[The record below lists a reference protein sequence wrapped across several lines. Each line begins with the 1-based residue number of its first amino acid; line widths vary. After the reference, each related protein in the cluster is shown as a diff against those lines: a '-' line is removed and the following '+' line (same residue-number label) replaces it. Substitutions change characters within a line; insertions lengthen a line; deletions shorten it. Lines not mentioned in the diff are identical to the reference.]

1 MISLS
6 QRKDLL
12 STFVRPLASFNE
24 SDVTCRAEKNNF
36 DICKVLKLLTD
47 PHTDFMYERHK
58 IALRNLRTANSLGVN
73 IHDLVHYQNILKVCA
88 ERVLHLPDVY
98 HQIFLELIQLCG
110 KSFLKIFSS
119 DEMNYFNV
127 AVNFI
132 NHFGYL
138 LQLKN
143 VEICTSVCYS
153 LEQFYF
159 KGSQLKDIP
168 EERQVQPTTKTF
180 NQKAVCHSDIIE
192 SLLKCYCEIDQ
203 SDVLCLTILIIM
215 DKLTKHSEVCSNK
228 IILKLGAQ
236 FICNRL
242 VLPII
247 SNEFLSRSISIL
259 WNLIENTTNDTM
271 KIEWMKQTG
280 SEECLLKLRDMFF
293 TLLAQSHSKLCRHL
307 RNDILTIILLVV
319 KHANTYDLLK
329 QIRLIESGLIRRLV
343 QLLTFDE
350 FKCMNPLYKNLKLLP
365 NDENFDMKR
374 LILSILIEICHDPA
388 AIYNMSTS
396 GLIKG
401 LFQWICP
408 VIPTNP
414 QQQQHEQIKSDL
426 NANQAELANVNQ
438 SNNLKSSY
446 LPLKNCSSYSS
457 DIKDQITNDDN
468 YSNLKQTLPVEKI
481 CEHSDQ
487 DIQRS
492 DLYNDEENMNRN
504 DHSQCKQEIDLIRKW
519 PQAYLEELH
528 LYMLDSLA
536 ILAPY
541 LLDDCLNYGI
551 PSRLLILLQW
561 CISPEPFL
569 GQGNS
574 FHGIGGRN
582 SKRAQ
587 LRYSLRLIRSLV
599 ETNDERIITD
609 FVCQGLIQFL
619 IPLICPIS
627 SRVKLE
633 RSHDELFKFGNLLF
647 TEKHSVKENNS
658 QTIYSDYQQYLKQ
671 TKEIMEEDNVGLE
684 MQCDILLIL
693 SKLCGTVPERK
704 QMIGID
710 GTHSII
716 KLLKQLIKRFTLIKS
731 NQYRLLIQLNE
742 KPLTNHQFIILHN
755 KPLIQLTNALI
766 ESIWCCIIGSNLCED
781 YFLMNNGAI
790 YLLNLLEWYPL
801 ESINYL
807 LGCLVDLTENPK
819 CLPYLSCWS
828 GIRSLNDNDDYDEE
842 NNFLLNNRN
851 SIKQQLN
858 HLELTTSLL
867 MKSPDPVVST
877 RLHKIILNTNKHT
890 TDHHHSNNIH
900 SNQVHLNM
908 ANEKGVDS
916 NEIFN
921 QDSIN
926 PCEIEEVNNN
936 DDDNDDDDKEESI
949 NIWLNGPSLA
959 QLLCYIWRWEEKR
972 LIKQKQFGTDNVK
985 DLSETSA
992 TKQNT
997 SLQMNIYAL
1006 FLRLGFNNQENLTFK
1021 DQITLKKIESYFDLK
1036 MAETWTTI
1044 QTDLDNKQIRPIT
1057 PDNELLSCISEWCK
1071 KQINNVQ
1078 CKQQEILD
1086 ATKTYESTEEQKYY
1100 SSIRKII
1107 RNQEY
1112 AMENY
1117 NDYIART
1124 SNHQYLKEARIKQL
1138 SAINASRIGR
1148 LNDFNKSSDIN
1159 VDIQKNKS
1167 ESNQIKSQLSKCSN
1181 HDKGSSIYHKTD
1193 IDKLNVTAFCSQT
1206 INIDSTPKQL
1216 FQHPS
1221 KLVDELIKL
1230 VESNEQLLF
1239 NDSDISDHEMK
1250 D

>member
-1 MISLS
+1 M
-6 QRKDLL
+6 
-12 STFVRPLASFNE
+12 
-24 SDVTCRAEKNNF
+24 
-36 DICKVLKLLTD
+36 
-47 PHTDFMYERHK
+47 
-58 IALRNLRTANSLGVN
+58 N

-119 DEMNYFNV
+119 DEINYFNV
-127 AVNFI
+127 AVDFI

-159 KGSQLKDIP
+159 KESQLKDIP
-168 EERQVQPTTKTF
+168 EEHKVQPTTKKF
-180 NQKAVCHSDIIE
+180 NQKVVCHSDIIE

-203 SDVLCLTILIIM
+203 SDTLCLTILIIM
-215 DKLTKHSEVCSNK
+215 DKLTKHSGKLMLFYLQNIIIIIEICSNK

-271 KIEWMKQTG
+271 KIEWMKQIG

-319 KHANTYDLLK
+319 KHANTYGLLK

-388 AIYNMSTS
+388 AIYVSIIPLNESSIFIFMFSS
-396 GLIKG
+396 KCLIKG

-408 VIPTNP
+408 VIHTNP
-414 QQQQHEQIKSDL
+414 QQQQQHEQIKSDL
-426 NANQAELANVNQ
+426 NSNQAELANVNQ

-446 LPLKNCSSYSS
+446 LPLKNCNSYSS
-457 DIKDQITNDDN
+457 DIKDHIINDDN
-468 YSNLKQTLPVEKI
+468 YNSLNQTLTIEKRS
-481 CEHSDQ
+481 ENSNQ

-492 DLYNDEENMNRN
+492 DLYNDKENMNRN
-504 DHSQCKQEIDLIRKW
+504 DNSQCKQEIDLIRKW

-574 FHGIGGRN
+574 FHGVGGRN

-587 LRYSLRLIRSLV
+587 LRYSLR
-599 ETNDERIITD
+599 
-609 FVCQGLIQFL
+609 LIQFL

-693 SKLCGTVPERK
+693 SKLCGTAPERK
-704 QMIGID
+704 QLIGID
-710 GTHSII
+710 GIHSII

-766 ESIWCCIIGSNLCED
+766 ESIWCCIIGSNLC
-781 YFLMNNGAI
+781 
-790 YLLNLLEWYPL
+790 
-801 ESINYL
+801 
-807 LGCLVDLTENPK
+807 CLVDLTENPK

-842 NNFLLNNRN
+842 NNFILNNRN

-867 MKSPDPVVST
+867 MKSPDSVVST

-890 TDHHHSNNIH
+890 TDHHNSNNIH
-900 SNQVHLNM
+900 SNEVHLNM
-908 ANEKGVDS
+908 ANDEKGVDS

-936 DDDNDDDDKEESI
+936 DDNDNDDDDDKEESI

-972 LIKQKQFGTDNVK
+972 LIKQKQFGTDNVN

-1036 MAETWTTI
+1036 
-1044 QTDLDNKQIRPIT
+1044 
-1057 PDNELLSCISEWCK
+1057 LLEYRDCHIWLYLISSLSLNISTGL
-1071 KQINNVQ
+1071 QVHP
-1078 CKQQEILD
+1078 
-1086 ATKTYESTEEQKYY
+1086 TEECR
-1100 SSIRKII
+1100 I
-1107 RNQEY
+1107 E
-1112 AMENY
+1112 
-1117 NDYIART
+1117 RT
-1124 SNHQYLKEARIKQL
+1124 LV
-1138 SAINASRIGR
+1138 
-1148 LNDFNKSSDIN
+1148 LN
-1159 VDIQKNKS
+1159 
-1167 ESNQIKSQLSKCSN
+1167 
-1181 HDKGSSIYHKTD
+1181 
-1193 IDKLNVTAFCSQT
+1193 
-1206 INIDSTPKQL
+1206 STTS
-1216 FQHPS
+1216 HHTS
-1221 KLVDELIKL
+1221 LIKML
-1230 VESNEQLLF
+1230 A
-1239 NDSDISDHEMK
+1239 I
-1250 D
+1250 